1 MINKINYIKSAI
13 LLIIF
18 VSVALSGYGQ
28 NDFPDKVQNS
38 IASNDVSGVENALGK
53 KVTITSVNSEGNIL
67 LHEACRN
74 DSRIDVAKML
84 INKGSDVNAKNNSG
98 YTPLHIAALNG
109 SSEIITLLLEN
120 GADKN
125 AKDNDGS
132 TPYDRAVWVQ
142 QTRVY
147 DLLK

>member
-1 MINKINYIKSAI
+1 MKNYSGYFKALFI
-13 LLIIF
+13 LFTF

-28 NDFPDKVQNS
+28 KDFPDKVLNS
-38 IASNDVSGVENALGK
+38 IRTNDVSGVEDALGK
-53 KVTITSVNSEGNIL
+53 KVTITSVNSAGNTL
-67 LHEACRN
+67 LHDACSN
-74 DSRIDVAKML
+74 DSRKDVAKML
-84 INKGSDVNAKNNSG
+84 INKGSDVNAKNNLG

-109 SSEIITLLLEN
+109 SSEIIKLLLEN

-125 AKDNDGS
+125 AKDNDGN

-147 DLLK
+147 ELLK